1 MNGEI
6 GLVYVD
12 DLDEQGWPDDPLNDT
27 RVLACS
33 EPVKLDAFAHIWTP
47 LGVQMNLP
55 FELLDIQD
63 LPVDSIPAAL
73 TLIDTPAAEDAA
85 DLRSYRQALAAFLR
99 AAHTRGQGVTVA
111 L

>member
-1 MNGEI
+1 MEGEL

-12 DLDEQGWPDDPLNDT
+12 DLDEQGWPDDPLSDP

-33 EPVKLDAFAHIWTP
+33 EPVKLEAFAQIWTP
-47 LGVQMNLP
+47 LREQLNIP

-63 LPVDSIPAAL
+63 LPAEAVPAAL
-73 TLIDTPAAEDAA
+73 TWIETPSASDSVA
-85 DLRSYRQALAAFLR
+85 LRQYRPALAAFLR
-99 AAHTRGQGVTVA
+99 AAHTRGQGVTVS